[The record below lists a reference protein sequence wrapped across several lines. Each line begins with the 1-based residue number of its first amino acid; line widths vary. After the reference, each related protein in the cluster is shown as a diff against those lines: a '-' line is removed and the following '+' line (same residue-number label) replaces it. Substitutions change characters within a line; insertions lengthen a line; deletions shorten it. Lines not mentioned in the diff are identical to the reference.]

1 MDINRANRQVADVLI
16 QEKKT
21 KELFLDFKTANTT
34 TTNISGGTIIG
45 TVSCAITNNGT
56 LNIGIGNDGIIDN
69 FILIIIGET
78 YGIKNDNLFNFY
90 DGIIKGKTAAMNG
103 EITERELNSILVNGV
118 DGSYKTI
125 YLENE

>member
-1 MDINRANRQVADVLI
+1 MGNSYISSNTSGQYNNGVINITRGTIMNVD
-16 QEKKT
+16 
-21 KELFLDFKTANTT
+21 DTT